1 MKKKI
6 TLTLTDELA
15 DTLSYLSTILH
26 KNQNQIL
33 EDAFWEW
40 WDKQDKDLRNSINE
54 MLKITKKVRETK
66 RNL

>member
-54 MLKITKKVRETK
+54 MLKITKKVTTYLQR
-66 RNL
+66 

>member
-6 TLTLTDELA
+6 TLTFTDELI
-15 DTLSYLSTILH
+15 DILSYLSTILH

-40 WDKQDKDLRNSINE
+40 WDRQDKELKNSIDE
-54 MLKITKKVRETK
+54 ILKITKKVRNIK
-66 RNL
+66 NN

>member
-6 TLTLTDELA
+6 TLTFTDELA

-40 WDKQDKDLRNSINE
+40 WNKQDKDLRNSIDE
-54 MLKITKKVRETK
+54 MLKITNKVRNKK